1 MKTFSKVLSMFLV
14 VVMCF
19 GLFATSAYASE
30 NFDFGNENSGSFA
43 AADSFTASD
52 SFDFGGPSSIAAA
65 DTFNAPAA
73 AAEAESFVLAQE
85 AEETP
90 EETARHAWMEGYE
103 AMTQADRAAKAAKQE
118 APQA

>member
-30 NFDFGNENSGSFA
+30 NFDFGNESSGSFA

-73 AAEAESFVLAQE
+73 AAEAESFELAKDEEAQPVQQE
-85 AEETP
+85 EQFYIPSALP
-90 EETARHAWMEGYE
+90 FQLA
-103 AMTQADRAAKAAKQE
+103 
-118 APQA
+118 